1 MKQNEQITLH
11 GLVVRREI
19 SEKGGTSVF
28 TCQGHSLRQRGA
40 VSVSELEKWVKS
52 IKSK

>member
-28 TCQGHSLRQRGA
+28 TCQGHTLQKRGA
-40 VSVSELEKWVKS
+40 VAISELEKWVKS